1 MNVHSKN
8 YWPALSIGLLAI
20 ALNACTPMQTAT
32 TTTTATGTTSVSV
45 TLASASI
52 ISGQRT
58 TATATVTNSVSGPV
72 ADTSVCFT
80 TDTLATVQPSA
91 PANCVTSNSSGVATI
106 QIEAGANSGSG
117 VVTATAGSS
126 KGNVNYT
133 VKGPSLVLNSA
144 VGTSLSISASSSASA
159 IATVV
164 DGNGA
169 AIPGAVVT
177 FTLGN
182 STFATL
188 NPTSGTVL
196 ADSQGKASITLD
208 SGSASGASTLTA
220 KADIAVKSSTTNQII
235 GTATISDQINFQSS
249 TTSNPIS
256 NTIKLSPITLGTS
269 SSLSAYGT
277 TSVSVTVLNS
287 DDTVYTTPVTVSF
300 TSNCVAANPSKATI
314 STSVLTINGVATTSF
329 VDKGCGSTD
338 TIQASLSG
346 ISATPVTKTLV
357 IQAPAIGSI
366 QFVKATP
373 TNISLKGTGGAGRQ
387 ETSAVTFKVV
397 DEANNPK
404 AANVTFALSTS
415 NGGISLSTLTAKSD
429 AITGEVSTIVQA
441 GTIAT
446 PVRVTAS
453 VVAGSSTLTTQS
465 DQLTISTGLPDQAHF
480 SMSTTAPNI
489 EGWRIDG
496 ATANLTV
503 RLADHFGNPVPKGT
517 AVSFVTEGAKVQS
530 NCTTDIDGTCSVL
543 FTSQDI
549 RPKNGRVTISAYAI
563 GEETFTDTNGDGYAT
578 LNTELVDANG
588 HATDMSEAFRD
599 DNENGVRDANEPF
612 SDFNNDGT
620 YTTADGKLNST
631 LCQGSICGTSP
642 TIHVRSQAEG
652 GAPFVMILADSVAAL
667 KNVSAQSD
675 LGATFPT
682 PTTLDLEGCTGGT
695 PGRFYDLSF
704 TVGSAYSAGMAIFNP
719 MPAGTVIKVTTNDD
733 GQISGTSTWTVGAA
747 QSATNY
753 TVRVKTDVNAC
764 TSPDTTKSGILTITV
779 TSPGANGV
787 AGTISTFTINLI
799 N

>member
-1 MNVHSKN
+1 MNFHSKN
-8 YWPALSIGLLAI
+8 YWPALSIGLLAL
-20 ALNACTPMQTAT
+20 ALNGCTPMQTAASG
-32 TTTTATGTTSVSV
+32 TTASTGTNSVSV
-45 TLASASI
+45 ALTSTSI
-52 ISGQRT
+52 ISGART

-72 ADTSVCFT
+72 AGTSVCFT

-91 PANCVTSNSSGVATI
+91 PANCVTSDSAGVATI

-117 VVTATAGSS
+117 VVTATAGAI
-126 KGNVNYT
+126 KGTANYT
-133 VKGPSLVLNSA
+133 VKGPSLVLS
-144 VGTSLSISASSSASA
+144 GGPLSISASNSASA

-164 DGNGA
+164 DGNGV

-177 FTLGN
+177 FSLGN
-182 STFATL
+182 DSFAKL
-188 NPTSGTVL
+188 NPVSGTVL

-208 SGSASGASTLTA
+208 AYTTSGASTLTA
-220 KADIAVKSSTTNQII
+220 KADVAVKSSTTNQII
-235 GTATISDQINFQSS
+235 GTATLSDQVNFQSS
-249 TTSNPIS
+249 TTTNPVS
-256 NTIKLSPITLGTS
+256 NTIKLSPLALGTS
-269 SSLSAYGT
+269 AALSAYGT

-346 ISATPVTKTLV
+346 ISANPVTKTLV

-366 QFVKATP
+366 QFVKANP

-387 ETSAVTFKVV
+387 ETSTVTFKVV

-404 AANVTFALSTS
+404 AADVSFALSTNS
-415 NGGISLSTLTAKSD
+415 GGIALSTLSAKSD

-480 SMSTTAPNI
+480 SMSATAHNI

-543 FTSQDI
+543 FTSQNI
-549 RPKNGRVTISAYAI
+549 RPSNGRVTVSAFAI
-563 GEETFTDTNGDGYAT
+563 GEETFTDVNGDGYAT
-578 LNTELVDANG
+578 LEAERVDANG

-612 SDFNNDGT
+612 SDFNNDGL
-620 YTTADGKLNST
+620 YTVKDGKLNST
-631 LCQGSICGTSP
+631 LCQGSICSTSP
-642 TIHVRSQAEG
+642 TIHVRSQDEG
-652 GAPFVMILADSVAAL
+652 GAPFVMILADSVASL
-667 KNVSAQSD
+667 TNVSAVSD
-675 LGATFPT
+675 LGTVFSS
-682 PTTLDLEGCTGGT
+682 PTTLDLEGCVGMA
-695 PGRFYDLSF
+695 PGRTYTLNF
-704 TVGSAYSAGMAIFNP
+704 TVGSNNNNANP
-719 MPAGTVIKVTTNDD
+719 MPAGTVVKATVSGD
-733 GQISGTSTWTVGAA
+733 GQIEGVSTWTVGNAL
-747 QSATNY
+747 SATSYNL
-753 TVRVKTDVNAC
+753 RVKTDVLAC
-764 TSPDTTKSGILTITV
+764 TSPDTTTSGVLTITV
-779 TSPGANGV
+779 TTPGANGIDP
-787 AGTISTFTINLI
+787 TTTSFTINLI
-799 N
+799 R